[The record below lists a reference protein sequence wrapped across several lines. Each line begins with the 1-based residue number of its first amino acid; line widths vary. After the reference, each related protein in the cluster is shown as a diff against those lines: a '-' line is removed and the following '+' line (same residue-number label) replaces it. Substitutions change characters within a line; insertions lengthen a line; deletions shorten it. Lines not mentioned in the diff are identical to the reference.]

1 MQWLAQKEEE
11 GGMVKDTAR
20 ARGQDGL
27 ACRPPDLLGSPSLD
41 EQRARGRERSG
52 RERETELRI
61 FFAFSAAG
69 AAAARE
75 NSPKAGEF
83 RIDDGGRSACDD
95 IRQTDGRDGGSV
107 DGRAHSLQSGRD
119 DRKRAEADF
128 AASLGRPAL
137 EMRDGGAIDRPLILI
152 QSRVSQRQLANWIDS
167 EPIVHFRHTAGDDR
181 ACQAERRPRD
191 AAATAASESW
201 PSDTVARE

>member
-1 MQWLAQKEEE
+1 
-11 GGMVKDTAR
+11 MVKDTAR

-75 NSPKAGEF
+75 NSPKAGQF

-128 AASLGRPAL
+128 AASLGRRAPVDLGPGRGRGRDLRLETVAL
-137 EMRDGGAIDRPLILI
+137 LIFP
-152 QSRVSQRQLANWIDS
+152 QWQLVNWIDS
-167 EPIVHFRHTAGDDR
+167 KPIVHFRHTAGDDR
-181 ACQAERRPRD
+181 ACQAERCPRD
-191 AAATAASESW
+191 AAAAAASESW